1 MHDAMFA
8 DQTKLDLDSLKATAK
23 KIGAKA
29 DQFNKCLDENKYLAK
44 VQSDMEEGR
53 KIKVK
58 STPTFFINGQL
69 INGAQP
75 LDVFTEII
83 EEELSR

>member
-1 MHDAMFA
+1 
-8 DQTKLDLDSLKATAK
+8 
-23 KIGAKA
+23 
-29 DQFNKCLDENKYLAK
+29 
-44 VQSDMEEGR
+44 MEEGR